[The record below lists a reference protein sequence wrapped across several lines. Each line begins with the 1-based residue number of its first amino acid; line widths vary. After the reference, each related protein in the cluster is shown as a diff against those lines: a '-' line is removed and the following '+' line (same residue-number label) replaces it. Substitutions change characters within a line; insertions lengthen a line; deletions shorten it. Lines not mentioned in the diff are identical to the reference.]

1 MWRRAAIACAVAGGI
16 IVYAAV
22 VPPSGPRSLK
32 RFDANRMADLELRM
46 WQAYYANE
54 KVRLFGLLVT
64 MLREQYRYSWSAATI
79 EGFHLARAA
88 ATFGDATSNYDAV
101 LPDLEAAYGAA
112 RDWVHGG
119 FEPGAV
125 ARAELA
131 WWVARR
137 NPEHNSASEVGGLM
151 ADEYALLYEVPR
163 ERVARAALLRAEA
176 AALRDA
182 EPGHPDWNAIGELL
196 RQSYAE
202 LLADLTSL
210 SARGA
215 DAVSPVELS

>member
-1 MWRRAAIACAVAGGI
+1 M
-16 IVYAAV
+16 
-22 VPPSGPRSLK
+22 
-32 RFDANRMADLELRM
+32 
-46 WQAYYANE
+46 
-54 KVRLFGLLVT
+54 
-64 MLREQYRYSWSAATI
+64 
-79 EGFHLARAA
+79 
-88 ATFGDATSNYDAV
+88 
-101 LPDLEAAYGAA
+101 
-112 RDWVHGG
+112 HGG
-119 FEPGAV
+119 FDPGAV